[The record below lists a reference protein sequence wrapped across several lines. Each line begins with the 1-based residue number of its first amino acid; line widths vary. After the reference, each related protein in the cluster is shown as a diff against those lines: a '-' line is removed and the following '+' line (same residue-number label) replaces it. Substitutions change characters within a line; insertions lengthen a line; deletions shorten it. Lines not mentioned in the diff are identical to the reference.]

1 MPLLTRV
8 QLCAEIGVTQAHIT
22 MGVNRGQITLTDGK
36 YINTDLENN
45 ALWIANRKAT
55 SALRGKGTAPQQV
68 IPEQAPV
75 PVQKK
80 ESPKTEIGSVS
91 ADTLV
96 KLRAKKELGLIK
108 KVEQETEVI
117 MLKKEKLQR
126 EHIPIEYLKALL
138 ISQSEN
144 VRVAW
149 EFATDDL
156 IVKLA
161 TRMRLSRV
169 ETSDIKRSI
178 VDIVNAAVKKQAEET
193 KKSLRKILNEYS
205 DKRGKGERT

>member
-8 QLCAEIGVTQAHIT
+8 QLCAELGVSQAQIT
-22 MGVNRGQITLTDGK
+22 MGVNRGQLTLTDGK
-36 YINTDLENN
+36 YINTDLEDN
-45 ALWIANRKAT
+45 ALWISNRRAT
-55 SALRGKGTAPQQV
+55 ASMRAAGPAQSKPEPEKTIPPQTKN
-68 IPEQAPV
+68 EQPRT
-75 PVQKK
+75 
-80 ESPKTEIGSVS
+80 ESGNFSG
-91 ADTLV
+91 DTLV
-96 KLRAKKELGLIK
+96 RLRAKKELTLIK

-126 EHIPIEYLKALL
+126 EHIPIEYIKALL

-156 IVKLA
+156 LIKLA
-161 TRMRLSRV
+161 TRMRLTRI

-193 KKSLRKILNEYS
+193 KKSLRKILSEYG

>member
-8 QLCAEIGVTQAHIT
+8 QLCAELGVSQAQIT
-22 MGVNRGQITLTDGK
+22 MGVNRGQLTLTDGK
-36 YINTDLENN
+36 YINTDLEDN
-45 ALWIANRKAT
+45 ALWISNRKAT
-55 SALRGKGTAPQQV
+55 ASMRVAGPAQSKSEPEKT
-68 IPEQAPV
+68 IPAQTKNEQPRT
-75 PVQKK
+75 
-80 ESPKTEIGSVS
+80 ESGNFSG
-91 ADTLV
+91 DTLV
-96 KLRAKKELGLIK
+96 RLRAKKELTLIK

-126 EHIPIEYLKALL
+126 EHIPIEYIKALL

-156 IVKLA
+156 LIKLA
-161 TRMRLSRV
+161 TRMRLTRI

-193 KKSLRKILNEYS
+193 KKSLRKILNEYG